1 MKNKFYTNT
10 ETDEKQKKSMVSI
23 GSKRGRRKLNDS
35 YTNFT
40 FKYEFNVLIIKM
52 LSVFKL
58 YSIFASASL
67 PHTPLHTNVFKSVW
81 AGLNNS
87 TNNTPGS

>member
-58 YSIFASASL
+58 YSIL
-67 PHTPLHTNVFKSVW
+67 LVLLYLIPHFTRTYSKVFVL
-81 AGLNNS
+81 G
-87 TNNTPGS
+87 